1 MDAKTPAISVSQML
15 AAGLASAGAAAA
27 TSRFGVAG
35 TLVGAALTTMI
46 ITGGSAV
53 IKAYLENIGGRLKS
67 VPETLRANRNR
78 QQAGRDSGQPTAEQP
93 AAQTAAQTADD
104 APTQAVEK
112 NGRRGFL
119 QKIRSAFEW
128 FRRLPSSAKRSIL
141 LKAAIPMVLVFV
153 IAIVAVTGAEFL
165 GGQTLSC
172 MVWGECY
179 AADDGS
185 GPTSSLGTL
194 ASGGGGGQPLQPV
207 EQPGGSGGDS
217 GGGLFDFGGGGS
229 ADEQYS
235 E

>member
-1 MDAKTPAISVSQML
+1 MVSVSQMI

-53 IKAYLENIGGRLKS
+53 LKSYLENIGGRLKS
-67 VPETLRANRNR
+67 VPETIRANKMR
-78 QQAGRDSGQPTAEQP
+78 QQAGRTAEQP
-93 AAQTAAQTADD
+93 ASQSAD
-104 APTQAVEK
+104 APTQAVE
-112 NGRRGFL
+112 NNERRGFFGKL
-119 QKIRSAFEW
+119 RSAFEW
-128 FRRLPSSAKRSIL
+128 FKGLPSSAKRSIL

-179 AADDGS
+179 AAADGS
-185 GPTSSLGTL
+185 GPRTSFGTL

-207 EQPGGSGGDS
+207 QPDGGQGIQPGGGSGGDSGGDS
-217 GGGLFDFGGGGS
+217 GGGLFDFGGGNA
-229 ADEQYS
+229 ADEQY
-235 E
+235 

>member
-1 MDAKTPAISVSQML
+1 MDAKTPTISVSQML

-53 IKAYLENIGGRLKS
+53 IKSYLENIGGRIQS
-67 VPETLRANRNR
+67 VPQKLRTNRMR
-78 QQAGRDSGQPTAEQP
+78 EQAGRTAGQPTAGQP
-93 AAQTAAQTADD
+93 AD

-112 NGRRGFL
+112 NERRGFL

-128 FRRLPSSAKRSIL
+128 FRGLPSSAKRSIL

-179 AADDGS
+179 AAADGS
-185 GPTSSLGTL
+185 GPRTSFGTL

-207 EQPGGSGGDS
+207 QPDGGQGVEPGGSSGGDS
-217 GGGLFDFGGGGS
+217 GGGLFDFGGGGA
-229 ADEQYS
+229 ADEQY

>member
-1 MDAKTPAISVSQML
+1 MDAKTPMVSVSQML

-53 IKAYLENIGGRLKS
+53 IKSYLENIGGRIQS
-67 VPETLRANRNR
+67 VPQKLRTNRMR
-78 QQAGRDSGQPTAEQP
+78 EQAGRGAGQPTAGQP
-93 AAQTAAQTADD
+93 ADD
-104 APTQAVEK
+104 APTQAVEAR
-112 NGRRGFL
+112 GERRGFL
-119 QKIRSAFEW
+119 QKIRSAFGW
-128 FRRLPSSAKRSIL
+128 FRGLPSSAKRSIL

-179 AADDGS
+179 AAADGS
-185 GPTSSLGTL
+185 GPRTSFGTL
-194 ASGGGGGQPLQPV
+194 ASGGGGQTLQPV
-207 EQPGGSGGDS
+207 QPDGGQGVQPSGAPGGDS
-217 GGGLFDFGGGGS
+217 GGGLFDFGGGNA
-229 ADEQYS
+229 ADEQY
-235 E
+235 